1 MENQDNSCNYAYS
14 LLFSDNRAIIM
25 NNPIYKRRK
34 VHNKKPSNFLKY
46 ISGNSEKI
54 LSKAYNKI
62 NFMKNESKELQ
73 KLNSLSL
80 QKHPEIFLGRIVL
93 KHQL

>member
-80 QKHPEIFLGRIVL
+80 QKHPEIFLGRIVP